1 MAVSC
6 FGRDAAGA
14 GSAESR
20 SPAGLKR
27 SIRYACG
34 GIRLGCFSNDDGPV
48 VGRTAV
54 PEQASV
60 GHANSI
66 GRFAFHHFMRSLIR
80 ENRAACGA
88 ISSPR
93 CSESKASWTTRSMIV
108 LQNRRTGWQ
117 TLRPMAGS
125 QPVGGGLPKASASW
139 PGCGLASHGLRRVS
153 RARNGQIIDLA
164 TLGCRPAPLQHS
176 SCLIRRQVKPRA
188 DCGSGSP
195 SRTSAVRPVGEPN
208 TFSSSYRPWSSAGS
222 PG

>member
-27 SIRYACG
+27 SIRYAFG
-34 GIRLGCFSNDDGPV
+34 GIRLGCFSNDDGSV

-66 GRFAFHHFMRSLIR
+66 RRFAFHHFMQSLIR

-93 CSESKASWTTRSMIV
+93 CSESKASWTTRSMIDS
-108 LQNRRTGWQ
+108 QNRRTGWQ
-117 TLRPMAGS
+117 TLRRMAGS

-164 TLGCRPAPLQHS
+164 IPRMPAGAASAFVVPDPAPGEATGRLWQRIT
-176 SCLIRRQVKPRA
+176 LEDIR
-188 DCGSGSP
+188 CP
-195 SRTSAVRPVGEPN
+195 SRR
-208 TFSSSYRPWSSAGS
+208 
-222 PG
+222 